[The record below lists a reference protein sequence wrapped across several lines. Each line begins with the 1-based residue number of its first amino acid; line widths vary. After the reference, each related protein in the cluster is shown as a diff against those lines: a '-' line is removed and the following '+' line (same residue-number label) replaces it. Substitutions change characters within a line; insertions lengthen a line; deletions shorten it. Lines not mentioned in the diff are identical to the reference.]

1 MLKAYADIEIS
12 RSLYPAPCVDVL
24 ILWLAMNRKASE
36 ALKVCW
42 LYYNTVCVCVCVCMC
57 VWLAGWLVGC
67 LSVRL
72 SAWPTNIHLSSFI
85 DRSIADLAC
94 LVTELP
100 RIFS

>member
-42 LYYNTVCVCVCVCMC
+42 LYYCIVCVCVCVCG
-57 VWLAGWLVGC
+57 WLAVY
-67 LSVRL
+67 LSVCL
-72 SAWPTNIHLSSFI
+72 
-85 DRSIADLAC
+85 LAC
-94 LVTELP
+94 LVAYMLAT
-100 RIFS
+100 F